1 VKPRIA
7 LVDGVAC
14 ATIDVLD
21 RGLHYGDGLFETLA
35 YRAGRPRRLD
45 AHLTRLARGL
55 ERLGIAGLDTH
66 ALRADI
72 ATAAR
77 AAPDL
82 ILKVIVTRGSA
93 LARGYG
99 TTGRET
105 PVRLVLCWDWSPA
118 DDACRARGARIG
130 FAAHGLGDVPVLAG
144 LKHLNRLENV
154 LARREADAR
163 GLDEVL
169 MSGGDGRIV
178 CGSTGNVFAVRGEEL
193 LTPRVDRA
201 GIAGVTRAAVLR
213 LAPGLGLGVREADLA
228 REEILAADELI
239 LTNSRWG
246 AWSVAACEHRPAP
259 RAHVGVRIVRALE
272 ADDA

>member
-1 VKPRIA
+1 V
-7 LVDGVAC
+7 
-14 ATIDVLD
+14 
-21 RGLHYGDGLFETLA
+21 
-35 YRAGRPRRLD
+35 
-45 AHLTRLARGL
+45 RGL
-55 ERLGIAGLDTH
+55 ERLGISDLDDR
-66 ALRADI
+66 ALRGDI

-77 AAPDL
+77 SGPHL

-99 TTGRET
+99 TTGHET
-105 PVRLVLCWDWSPA
+105 PVRIVLAWDWSPA
-118 DDACRARGARIG
+118 EDACRARGARIG
-130 FAAHGLGDVPVLAG
+130 FSAHGLGDAPAIAG
-144 LKHLNRLENV
+144 LKHLSRLENV

-178 CGSTGNVFAVRGEEL
+178 CGSSGNVFALRGEEL

-213 LAPGLGLGVREADLA
+213 LAPGLGLGVRETDLA
-228 REEILAADELI
+228 REEVLAADELI

-246 AWSVAACEHRPAP
+246 AWSVGSCEHRPAP
-259 RAHVGVRIVRALE
+259 RAYVGMRITEALE